1 MKFPRRRQF
10 LHLAAG
16 AAALLAVPRV
26 AKAQAY
32 PTKPVHL
39 IVPYPPGGQIDPIA
53 RLIGQWLQDRMGQ
66 PFVIENRP
74 GAATNIGTEAVLRA
88 PADGHTLLLASG
100 PNTVNTTLFDKLS
113 FDFIRDTAAVASI
126 NRIPL
131 VLEVH
136 PTFPA
141 KTVPELIAYAKANP
155 GKVNFA
161 TGPKGTAPYMA
172 AELFKM
178 MAEVDMVHVPYRGD
192 SAMLTD
198 LIGGQ
203 VQAAINGISSSLE
216 MIRAGRLRALGVASA
231 VRLEALPEVAP
242 IAEAVAGFEASG
254 FCGIV
259 VPRNTPVE
267 VIGRLNTEI
276 NAGLADPKLKARLI
290 DVGVTVLAGSPA
302 EFAKYIVDET
312 DKWAK
317 VTKFA
322 GIKPD

>member
-1 MKFPRRRQF
+1 VGRTPSTR
-10 LHLAAG
+10 HCS
-16 AAALLAVPRV
+16 
-26 AKAQAY
+26 
-32 PTKPVHL
+32 T
-39 IVPYPPGGQIDPIA
+39 
-53 RLIGQWLQDRMGQ
+53 
-66 PFVIENRP
+66 
-74 GAATNIGTEAVLRA
+74 
-88 PADGHTLLLASG
+88 
-100 PNTVNTTLFDKLS
+100 LS
-113 FDFIRDTAAVASI
+113 FDFIRDAAAVASI

-136 PTFPA
+136 PTFPT
-141 KTVPELIAYAKANP
+141 KTVPELIAYTRANP
-155 GKVNFA
+155 GKVNLA

-178 MAEVDMVHVPYRGD
+178 MAEVDIVHVPYRGD

-198 LIGGQ
+198 LIGSQ
-203 VQAAINGISSSLE
+203 VQVAIKGISSSLE
-216 MIRAGRLRALGVASA
+216 MIRAGRLRALGVAGA

-259 VPRNTPVE
+259 VPWNTPVE

-290 DVGVTVLAGSPA
+290 DVGVTVFASSPA

-317 VTKFA
+317 VIKFT

>member
-1 MKFPRRRQF
+1 MKLPHRRQV

-16 AAALLAVPRV
+16 AAALSAVPRV
-26 AKAQAY
+26 ARAQAY

-53 RLIGQWLQDRMGQ
+53 RLTGQWLQERLGQ

-100 PNTVNTTLFDKLS
+100 PKTVNATLFDKLS

-136 PTFPA
+136 PTFPT

-155 GKVNFA
+155 GKVNLA

-178 MAEVDMVHVPYRGD
+178 MAEVDIVHVPYRGD
-192 SAMLTD
+192 GAMLTD

-231 VRLEALPEVAP
+231 VRLEALPEVAS

-259 VPRNTPVE
+259 VSRNTPVE

-276 NAGLADPKLKARLI
+276 NAGLVDPKLKARLI